1 MAVPHQPEGYGT
13 VTPYLMTTDSEAVI
27 EFAKRALDAGERMRM
42 PGPGGGIGHA
52 ELLIGDSV
60 VMLADETPENT
71 MPGML
76 HVYVEDC
83 DATYA
88 RALEAGG
95 TSLAE
100 PADQVYGERM
110 AGVQDPSG
118 NKWYFATHIEDLSE
132 QEMVGRV
139 EGLVAGA
146 GSDGNE

>member
-1 MAVPHQPEGYGT
+1 MAEPFIPEGYAT

-27 EFAKRALDAGERMRM
+27 EFAKQVLDAGERMRM
-42 PGPGGGIGHA
+42 PGPGGKIGHA

-60 VMLADETPENT
+60 VMLADETPEGA

-76 HVYVEDC
+76 HVYVADC
-83 DATYA
+83 DATYT

-95 TSLAE
+95 TSLME

-118 NKWYFATHIEDLSE
+118 NKWYFATHLEDMS
-132 QEMVGRV
+132 QAEMVRRV
-139 EGLVAGA
+139 EDLVAGA
-146 GSDGNE
+146 ESG

>member
-1 MAVPHQPEGYGT
+1 MAEQYQPEGYGT
-13 VTPYLMTTDSEAVI
+13 VTPYLMTTNSEAVI
-27 EFAKRALDAGERMRM
+27 EFAKRVLGAGERMRM
-42 PGPGGGIGHA
+42 PGPDGTIGHA

-60 VMLADETPENT
+60 VMLADETPEGA

-83 DATYA
+83 DATYG

-95 TSLAE
+95 TSIAE

-118 NKWYFATHIEDLSE
+118 NKWYFATHIEDMSE
-132 QEMVGRV
+132 DEMVSRV
-139 EGLVAGA
+139 EDLVAGA
-146 GSDGNE
+146 GSD